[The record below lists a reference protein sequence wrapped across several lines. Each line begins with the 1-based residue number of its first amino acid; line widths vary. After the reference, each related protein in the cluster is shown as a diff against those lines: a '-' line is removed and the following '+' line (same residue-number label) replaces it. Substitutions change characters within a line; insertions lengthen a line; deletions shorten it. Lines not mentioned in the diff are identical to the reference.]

1 MHNQS
6 ITIPTRPEP
15 LSPTVYHSRAEYRKW
30 REDEAAYWDA
40 VRAAQ
45 RQEEQQLQ
53 AERAQ
58 ANRPMDDDEYD
69 RIGLAREA
77 ERKAKQLQQEADELR
92 RKREKEEFLA
102 SSPESVDIF
111 ERNLATFLLDLTHWA
126 RKGYDVDLNDHIDMQ
141 MNLYSVRMVKAPAEP
156 AVLESSDA

>member
-1 MHNQS
+1 MHNQ
-6 ITIPTRPEP
+6 TIIIPPRPEP
-15 LSPTVYHSRAEYRKW
+15 LSPTVYHPRAEYRKW
-30 REDEAAYWDA
+30 REEEVAYWDA

-45 RQEEQQLQ
+45 RQEEQRRD

-58 ANRPMDDDEYD
+58 ANRIIDDDEYD

-92 RKREKEEFLA
+92 RKREKEQFLA
-102 SSPESVDIF
+102 SSPEAVDIF

-126 RKGYDVDLNDHIDMQ
+126 RKGYEVDLNGHIDMQ

-156 AVLESSDA
+156 AVLARSEV